1 MSIYGQVGLDIV
13 RDRLENGGN
22 MIYSYDQLERDIEEI
37 NRKLS
42 AIRQDRGR
50 RYGGSEDTLRNVR
63 ECDPENSWRGA
74 YIAAVECINRLKNMF
89 MTPTSEQDIHNFE
102 NATDDLINYAFY
114 IKILGRQKRVT
125 IPTKCENGNCD

>member
-1 MSIYGQVGLDIV
+1 
-13 RDRLENGGN
+13 
-22 MIYSYDQLERDIEEI
+22 MIYSYEQLEQDIAKI
-37 NRKLS
+37 NAHLA
-42 AIRQDRGR
+42 AIREDRGK

-89 MTPTSEQDIHNFE
+89 MTPTANQDLRNFE

-114 IKILGRQKRVT
+114 IKILGRQKRLS
-125 IPTKCENGNCD
+125 IPNKCENGNCD